1 MSMYKKYKKIE
12 YTGDMSNRDIVK
24 EVFKQLLKKDSAVDL
39 FEKMENLEI
48 SKTNITYG
56 HFDIGFPFNYDGL
69 EEDLETREHKER
81 KGRNQI
87 EHRERAVLL
96 SDLTCVKNK
105 EVLDIFNEMEIDN
118 FERNHEFDNIAY
130 NIVENS
136 NDIEE
141 LKEDIKGKTY
151 LWLNDAGKF
160 FEGIV
165 KVEDKYEVLDG
176 TIIETNGLLIKFNYD
191 GVEYRIICILKGDD
205 CIIILD
211 YPKEVGQGE
220 RIIKNANDPELVS
233 VILEY
238 NATIKNYEDMKSYEN
253 FVNADTWEKT
263 KKSMEKLKYEYDKV
277 INQYLTG
284 HKKLSYE
291 EMIKDVNNIKIED
304 NLGDGNV
311 EIITEKNPEDLELK
325 NVNGKSK
332 IIKKSIQNQGSQNT
346 YKGSVLDE
354 LNSLIG
360 LARVKSEV
368 KSMVDLITVN
378 NKRKE
383 MNLPITSMSHHLVFS
398 GNPGTGKTTV
408 ARILAKIYK
417 SLGIIKE
424 AKVVEVDRS
433 ELVAGYVGQTAIKT
447 QEVIDS
453 AKGGILFIDEA
464 YTLVRGDKDDAFGQ
478 EAIDTI
484 LKEMEDNRDNIVVIV
499 AGYTDL
505 MKKFISSNPG
515 LESRFNKYIEFD
527 DYTPDEL
534 YEILELNC
542 KNKGYVMNE
551 DAKAYAKEFFA
562 NRYNNRNENYAN
574 ARDVRNFFEKA
585 VVNQSSR
592 IVKEGI
598 NNASK
603 KDMGKITKEDL
614 QSIVLK

>member
-1 MSMYKKYKKIE
+1 MIKKYKKIE
-12 YTGDMSNRDIVK
+12 YTGDMSDRDIVN
-24 EVFKQLLKKDSAVDL
+24 EAFKQLFEKDSAVDL

-48 SKTNITYG
+48 RKTTVTYG

-69 EEDLETREHKER
+69 EDNLETGEHKER

-96 SDLTCVKNK
+96 SDLTCVKDK
-105 EVLDIFNEMEIDN
+105 EVLDIFNKMEIDN
-118 FERNHEFDNIAY
+118 FERNPEFDNIAH
-130 NIVENS
+130 NIVENA

-141 LKEDIKGKTY
+141 LKEHIKGKVDF
-151 LWLNDAGKF
+151 WLCDANKSFG
-160 FEGIV
+160 GIV
-165 KVEDKYEVLDG
+165 KVEDEYEVLDG
-176 TIIETNGLLIKFNYD
+176 IIIETNGLLIKYNYD
-191 GVEYRIICILKGDD
+191 DVEYRIICILKGDD
-205 CIIILD
+205 CFIILD
-211 YPKEVGQGE
+211 YPEELGQGE
-220 RIIKNANDPELVS
+220 RIIENAKDPELVS
-233 VILEY
+233 VIAEY
-238 NATIKNYEDMKSYEN
+238 NATIENYEAMKSY
-253 FVNADTWEKT
+253 VNLVDANTWEKT
-263 KKSMEKLKYEYDKV
+263 EKSMEKLKYEYDKV

-284 HKKLSYE
+284 YKKLSYE
-291 EMIKDVNNIKIED
+291 QILKDVNNIIIED
-304 NLGDGNV
+304 NLDDKNV
-311 EIITEKNPEDLELK
+311 EIITEKFSEDPEAK
-325 NVNGKSK
+325 NVNEKRKDAKESTKKQESQEMHKS
-332 IIKKSIQNQGSQNT
+332 N
-346 YKGSVLDE
+346 VLNE

-360 LARVKSEV
+360 LSRVKSEV

-383 MNLPITSMSHHLVFS
+383 MNLPIISMSHHLVFS

-417 SLGIIKE
+417 SLGIIRE

-447 QEVIDS
+447 QEVVDS

-464 YTLVRGDKDDAFGQ
+464 YTLVRGGKDDAFGQ
-478 EAIDTI
+478 EAIDTL
-484 LKEMEDNRDNIVVIV
+484 LKEMEDNRDNLVVIV

-527 DYTPDEL
+527 DYMPDEL

-542 KNKGYVMNE
+542 KNKGYVMSE
-551 DAKAYAKEFFA
+551 DAKAYAKEFFT

-585 VVNQSSR
+585 IVNQSSR
-592 IVKEGI
+592 IVRNGVDNALKE
-598 NNASK
+598 
-603 KDMGKITKEDL
+603 DMIKITKEDL